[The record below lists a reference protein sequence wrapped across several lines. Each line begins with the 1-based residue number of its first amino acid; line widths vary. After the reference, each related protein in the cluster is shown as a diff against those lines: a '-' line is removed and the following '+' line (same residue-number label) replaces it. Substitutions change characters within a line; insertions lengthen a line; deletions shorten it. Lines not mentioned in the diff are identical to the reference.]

1 MKHIYVEKKS
11 KNSELVRL
19 GRLSNDGVL
28 AELSTNLEGLTH
40 VQAEKRLEEYGLNE
54 VATQKP
60 TPWYRLLLQGFN
72 DPFIYVLGLLMVVSA
87 FTKDYDASI
96 IMGLMILFSAG
107 LHFFPR
113 IPFSKSEPRVKRI
126 N

>member
-87 FTKDYDASI
+87 FRKDYDASI

-107 LHFFPR
+107 LQ
-113 IPFSKSEPRVKRI
+113 FSKNTVLKSEPRVKRI